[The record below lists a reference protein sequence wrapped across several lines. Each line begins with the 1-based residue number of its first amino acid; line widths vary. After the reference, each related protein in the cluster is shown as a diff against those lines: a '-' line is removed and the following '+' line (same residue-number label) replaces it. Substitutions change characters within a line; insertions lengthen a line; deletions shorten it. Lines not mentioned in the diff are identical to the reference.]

1 MKEIYK
7 INMTNG
13 QYHLIT
19 AETND
24 ITKLLEV
31 LIGKDRNDLQIT
43 IWKESYS
50 TNNTQ
55 YNEIAI
61 FSDSISSVEHYN
73 KED

>member
-7 INMTNG
+7 VNMKNG
-13 QYHLIT
+13 QYHLIK

-24 ITKLLEV
+24 ITKLLEA
-31 LIGKDRNDLQIT
+31 LTGKDRNDLQIT
-43 IWKESYS
+43 IWEESYS
-50 TNNTQ
+50 SNNSK

-61 FSDSISSVEHYN
+61 FSDNILSVEHY

>member
-7 INMTNG
+7 VNMKNS
-13 QYHLIT
+13 QYHLIK

-31 LIGKDRNDLQIT
+31 LIGKDRNNLQIT
-43 IWKESYS
+43 IWEESYS
-50 TNNTQ
+50 SNNKQ

-61 FSDSISSVEHYN
+61 FSDNISSVEHY
-73 KED
+73 KEG

>member
-31 LIGKDRNDLQIT
+31 LIGKDRNNLQIT
-43 IWKESYS
+43 IWEESYS

>member
-43 IWKESYS
+43 IWEESYS

>member
-7 INMTNG
+7 VNMKNG

-24 ITKLLEV
+24 ITELLEV
-31 LIGKDRNDLQIT
+31 LTGKDRNDLQIT
-43 IWKESYS
+43 IWEELYS
-50 TNNTQ
+50 SNNKQ

-61 FSDSISSVEHYN
+61 FSDSISSVEHY
-73 KED
+73 KE